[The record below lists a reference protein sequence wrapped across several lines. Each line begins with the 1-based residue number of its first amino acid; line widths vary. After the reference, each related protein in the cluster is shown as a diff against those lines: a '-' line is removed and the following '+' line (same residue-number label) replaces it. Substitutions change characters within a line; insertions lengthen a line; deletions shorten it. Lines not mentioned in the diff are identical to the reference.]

1 MCELDK
7 IGHFNLKTLSKKW
20 WFNWNIEVSRLKYWM
35 INWTHGKEV
44 FDSRFVYLS
53 LTANFTNHLAACYCP
68 LDMESICILSCH
80 SKESI
85 WIDYF
90 PPTSSQLNDMWYR
103 FQIDIICVIDTLIP
117 LISWNFI
124 VTVHCVFVWEKW
136 TVFGRHLFK
145 QIPCDLVNRYGV
157 LWTEMIYWCHR
168 IQVHHA
174 MHSSSSWKWAGIRL
188 VPNFVIWWAFT
199 CGYNVFWFTVT

>member
-1 MCELDK
+1 MGKRCLIHDLF
-7 IGHFNLKTLSKKW
+7 IYLLPLILQTILPRAIAHLT
-20 WFNWNIEVSRLKYWM
+20 WN
-35 INWTHGKEV
+35 
-44 FDSRFVYLS
+44 RFVFYRA
-53 LTANFTNHLAACYCP
+53 TR
-68 LDMESICILSCH
+68 
-80 SKESI
+80 I
-85 WIDYF
+85 WIDHF

-103 FQIDIICVIDTLIP
+103 FQIDIICVIETLIP